1 MTDFKTYQMKAK
13 RMKLMEEMY
22 EVVIALIAIADA
34 GMDTKPIAKKLYDVV
49 VRISELKK

>member
-1 MTDFKTYQMKAK
+1 MSDFEKYQKKAN
-13 RMKLMEEMY
+13 RYKLLEEMY